1 MILIELA
8 MDGGLQMIVS
18 NSLKLYKG
26 DYLEVYKFLDR
37 TFQCRDENF

>member
-18 NSLKLYKG
+18 NSLTLNK
-26 DYLEVYKFLDR
+26 DNSLEVYKFLDR
-37 TFQCRDENF
+37 TFQCRDEEF